1 MVAVYQQRLADRNAA
16 VTWSGLIDG
25 LFGQAEV
32 DVGDATDFRGA
43 ITHSRL
49 GSLELANVISSR
61 EMSQRTARHVGRDS
75 RDCFILVNV
84 VRGSVRLR
92 QGPHD
97 IHMPA
102 GSFTLYSS
110 DRPSLW
116 THDERTEVGNIA
128 IPGSMLRGR
137 LRNVERLMCRPHS
150 DRSAMWRLTSDFL
163 MSVTGQLSRVPE
175 YAAHGVA
182 VQLFELVTLALE
194 MDEGRVPLGSAPARA
209 ALRHQ
214 CEAYIRSHLAEGE
227 LDPESIA
234 VAVGISVRSLHRV
247 FRDGNQTVG
256 DFIRE
261 ARLAAC
267 HAMLVDPGKA
277 HLSIA
282 EIAYRTGFR
291 TQAHFANAFKKRYGL
306 AAGEW
311 RRHMNPNWMKIAVET

>member
-1 MVAVYQQRLADRNAA
+1 MVAVYQQRLANRDAA

-32 DVGDATDFRGA
+32 TVGDATDFRGA

-49 GSLELANVISSR
+49 GSLNLATVMSSR
-61 EMSQRTARHVGRDS
+61 EMSHRTASHVGRDS

-92 QGPHD
+92 QGAHD
-97 IHMPA
+97 IVMPA

-116 THDERTEVGNIA
+116 THDKRTEVRNVA

-137 LRNVERLMCRPHS
+137 LRNIDQVMCRPHS
-150 DRSAMWRLTSDFL
+150 DRGALWRLVANFLVSVSD
-163 MSVTGQLSRVPE
+163 QLSRLPE
-175 YAAHGVA
+175 HAAHSVA
-182 VQLFELVTLALE
+182 GQLFELVTLALE
-194 MDEGRVPLGSAPARA
+194 VDEECMPLGAATARSGA
-209 ALRHQ
+209 RQQ
-214 CEAYIRSHLAEGE
+214 CEAYIRSHLAEVE

-234 VAVGISVRSLHRV
+234 AAASISVRSLHRV
-247 FRDGNQTVG
+247 FKDGNKTVG
-256 DFIRE
+256 EVIRE
-261 ARLAAC
+261 ARLAASR
-267 HAMLVDPGKA
+267 AMLADPGKT

-291 TQAHFANAFKKRYGL
+291 TQAHFANAFKKRYGF
-306 AAGEW
+306 AASEW
-311 RRHMNPNWMKIAVET
+311 RHQTLQT